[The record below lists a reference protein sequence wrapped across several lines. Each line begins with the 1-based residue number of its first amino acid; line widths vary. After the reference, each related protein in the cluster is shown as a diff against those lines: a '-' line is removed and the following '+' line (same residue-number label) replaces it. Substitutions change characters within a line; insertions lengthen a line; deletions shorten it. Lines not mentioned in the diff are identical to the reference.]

1 MGSHQLRFRGGMVP
15 LWLFLCPFIRCKT
28 SVAQVL
34 DQSYDPTG
42 HITVSDGFGGFNS
55 NQEYAQTFR
64 AGLSGTVTRVDVFV
78 KRVTGTA
85 GSMIL
90 EVRAGL
96 DNGFP
101 DGAISPEGVL
111 GTATLPSTSV
121 PTTSGFVSFVL
132 NNPAPVTLGDL
143 FAIDLHVSSSAGTF
157 SWFGSQ
163 NDPYP
168 AGNEYE
174 REVGNH
180 GWFDIGTAVQGDL
193 GFRTFVNV
201 PEAGCFGVL
210 TLVAATLLSRH
221 RARQF

>member
-121 PTTSGFVSFVL
+121 PTTSDSFVTPRRS
-132 NNPAPVTLGDL
+132 NELGEPPSIIQTSL
-143 FAIDLHVSSSAGTF
+143 VPSGL
-157 SWFGSQ
+157 
-163 NDPYP
+163 
-168 AGNEYE
+168 
-174 REVGNH
+174 
-180 GWFDIGTAVQGDL
+180 
-193 GFRTFVNV
+193 RTS
-201 PEAGCFGVL
+201 
-210 TLVAATLLSRH
+210 T
-221 RARQF
+221 